1 MRGRLDDFGHWWRD
15 NRLRHHVAHLLD
27 RSVGAAG
34 AKEGTRSLTLVSP
47 HTSAQAAL
55 DSRTVGRLMA
65 QLHGLSGR
73 ILGALEAIR
82 TNNAGSLDSF
92 DEQRLI
98 AMQVRVGAL
107 TRTAGELRDTITD
120 LLEASSAAEAA
131 QPVDG
136 GGGEDDASEDGEA
149 LSALDVEVQASD
161 EAEEHAKPSR
171 QSARC
176 GAACCHKR

>member
-1 MRGRLDDFGHWWRD
+1 
-15 NRLRHHVAHLLD
+15 
-27 RSVGAAG
+27 
-34 AKEGTRSLTLVSP
+34 
-47 HTSAQAAL
+47 
-55 DSRTVGRLMA
+55 MA